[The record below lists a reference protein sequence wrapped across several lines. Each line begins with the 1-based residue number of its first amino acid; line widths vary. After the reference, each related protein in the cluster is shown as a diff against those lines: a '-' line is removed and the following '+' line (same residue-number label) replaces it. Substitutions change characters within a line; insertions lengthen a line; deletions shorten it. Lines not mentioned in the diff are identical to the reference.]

1 MKRVNVF
8 LFFVIFSLSLSA
20 QKMVMYAYDAA
31 GNRIKKEILF
41 EQSQSKSQV
50 VAYSDMLDEK
60 EIKIYPNPTEGEL
73 RVEIFNELKKTE
85 GIVTV
90 HGNNGAMIYTTPI
103 INGSASLDI
112 SSCPNGLYILHVKIG
127 DCVSSWKIIKR

>member
-20 QKMVMYAYDAA
+20 QKKVMYAYDAA

-50 VAYSDMLDEK
+50 VACSDMLDEK

>member
-8 LFFVIFSLSLSA
+8 LFFVLFSLSLSA
-20 QKMVMYAYDAA
+20 QKKVMYAYDAA

-73 RVEIFNELKKTE
+73 RVEIFNELKKSE

-103 INGSASLDI
+103 INGFASLDI

>member
-20 QKMVMYAYDAA
+20 QKKVMYVYDAA

-60 EIKIYPNPTEGEL
+60 EIKIYLNPTEGEL

-103 INGSASLDI
+103 INGFASLDI

>member
-20 QKMVMYAYDAA
+20 QKKVMYAYDAA

-103 INGSASLDI
+103 I
-112 SSCPNGLYILHVKIG
+112 LHVKIG

>member
-8 LFFVIFSLSLSA
+8 LFFVLFSLSLSA
-20 QKMVMYAYDAA
+20 QKKVMYAYDAA
-31 GNRIKKEILF
+31 GNRIKREILF

-127 DCVSSWKIIKR
+127 DSVSSWKIIKR

>member
-8 LFFVIFSLSLSA
+8 LFFVMFSLSLSA
-20 QKMVMYAYDAA
+20 QKKVMYAYDAA

-103 INGSASLDI
+103 INGFASLDI

>member
-20 QKMVMYAYDAA
+20 QKKVMYAYDAA

-50 VAYSDMLDEK
+50 VACSDMLDEK

-112 SSCPNGLYILHVKIG
+112 SSCPNGLYILHVKIS

>member
-8 LFFVIFSLSLSA
+8 LFFVLFSLSLSA
-20 QKMVMYAYDAA
+20 QKKVMYAYDAA

-50 VAYSDMLDEK
+50 VACSDMLDEK

-85 GIVTV
+85 GIVSV

>member
-8 LFFVIFSLSLSA
+8 LFFVLFSLSLSA
-20 QKMVMYAYDAA
+20 QKKVMYAYDAA

-41 EQSQSKSQV
+41 EQTQSKSQV

-103 INGSASLDI
+103 INGFASLDI

>member
-8 LFFVIFSLSLSA
+8 LFFVLFSLSLSA
-20 QKMVMYAYDAA
+20 QKKVMYAYDAA

-50 VAYSDMLDEK
+50 VASSDMLDEK

>member
-8 LFFVIFSLSLSA
+8 LFFVLFSLSLSA
-20 QKMVMYAYDAA
+20 QKKVMYAYDAA
-31 GNRIKKEILF
+31 GNRIKKESLF

-127 DCVSSWKIIKR
+127 DSVSSWKIIKR

>member
-8 LFFVIFSLSLSA
+8 LFFVLFSLSLSA
-20 QKMVMYAYDAA
+20 QKKVMYAYDAA

-60 EIKIYPNPTEGEL
+60 EIKIYPNPTEGES

-127 DCVSSWKIIKR
+127 DSVSSWKIIKR

>member
-8 LFFVIFSLSLSA
+8 LFFVLFSLSLSA
-20 QKMVMYAYDAA
+20 QKKVMYAYDAA

-41 EQSQSKSQV
+41 EQSQSKSRV

-127 DCVSSWKIIKR
+127 DSVSSWKIIKR

>member
-1 MKRVNVF
+1 M
-8 LFFVIFSLSLSA
+8 FSLSLSA
-20 QKMVMYAYDAA
+20 QKKVIYAYDAA

-50 VAYSDMLDEK
+50 VACSDMLDEK

>member
-8 LFFVIFSLSLSA
+8 LFFVLFSLSLSA
-20 QKMVMYAYDAA
+20 QKKVMYAYDAA

-90 HGNNGAMIYTTPI
+90 HGNNGGMIYTTPI

>member
-1 MKRVNVF
+1 MYF
-8 LFFVIFSLSLSA
+8 FFFVIFSLSLSA
-20 QKMVMYAYDAA
+20 QKKVMYVYDAA
-31 GNRIKKEILF
+31 GNRIKREILF

-127 DCVSSWKIIKR
+127 DSVSSWKIIKR

>member
-8 LFFVIFSLSLSA
+8 LFFFLFSLSLSA
-20 QKMVMYAYDAA
+20 QKKVMYAYDAA

-50 VAYSDMLDEK
+50 VACSDMLDEK

>member
-20 QKMVMYAYDAA
+20 QKKVMYVYDAA
-31 GNRIKKEILF
+31 GNRIKREILF

-60 EIKIYPNPTEGEL
+60 EIKIYPNSTEGEL

-127 DCVSSWKIIKR
+127 DSVSSWKIIKR

>member
-1 MKRVNVF
+1 
-8 LFFVIFSLSLSA
+8 
-20 QKMVMYAYDAA
+20 MYAYDAA

-60 EIKIYPNPTEGEL
+60 EIKIYSNPTEGEL

>member
-8 LFFVIFSLSLSA
+8 LFFVLFSLSLSA
-20 QKMVMYAYDAA
+20 QKKVMYAYDAA

-50 VAYSDMLDEK
+50 VACSDMLDEK

>member
-20 QKMVMYAYDAA
+20 QKKVMYVYDAA
-31 GNRIKKEILF
+31 GNRIKREILF

-112 SSCPNGLYILHVKIG
+112 SSCPNGLYILLVKIG
-127 DCVSSWKIIKR
+127 DSVSSWKIIKR

>member
-8 LFFVIFSLSLSA
+8 LFFVLFSLSLSA
-20 QKMVMYAYDAA
+20 QKKVMYAYDAA

-50 VAYSDMLDEK
+50 VAYSNMLDEK

-127 DCVSSWKIIKR
+127 DSVSSWKIIKR

>member
-1 MKRVNVF
+1 
-8 LFFVIFSLSLSA
+8 
-20 QKMVMYAYDAA
+20 MYAYDAA

-85 GIVTV
+85 GIVII

>member
-20 QKMVMYAYDAA
+20 QKKVMYAYDAA

>member
-1 MKRVNVF
+1 M
-8 LFFVIFSLSLSA
+8 
-20 QKMVMYAYDAA
+20 
-31 GNRIKKEILF
+31 
-41 EQSQSKSQV
+41 
-50 VAYSDMLDEK
+50 
-60 EIKIYPNPTEGEL
+60 

-127 DCVSSWKIIKR
+127 DSVSSWKITAVPFRNLPVRIGSAYSNRLTLSREQSC

>member
-8 LFFVIFSLSLSA
+8 LFFVLFSLSLSA
-20 QKMVMYAYDAA
+20 QKKVMYAYDAA

-50 VAYSDMLDEK
+50 VACSDMLDEK

-127 DCVSSWKIIKR
+127 DCVSSWKIIER

>member
-8 LFFVIFSLSLSA
+8 LFFVLFTLSLSA
-20 QKMVMYAYDAA
+20 QKKVMYAYDAA

-127 DCVSSWKIIKR
+127 DSVSSWKIIKR

>member
-8 LFFVIFSLSLSA
+8 LFFVLFSLSLSA
-20 QKMVMYAYDAA
+20 QKKVMYAYDAA

-127 DCVSSWKIIKR
+127 DSVSSWKIIKR

>member
-1 MKRVNVF
+1 
-8 LFFVIFSLSLSA
+8 
-20 QKMVMYAYDAA
+20 MYAYDAA

-127 DCVSSWKIIKR
+127 DCVSSRKIIKR

>member
-20 QKMVMYAYDAA
+20 QKKVMYAYDAA

-127 DCVSSWKIIKR
+127 DSVSSWKIIKR

>member
-8 LFFVIFSLSLSA
+8 LFFVLFSLSLFA
-20 QKMVMYAYDAA
+20 QKKVMYAYDAA

-103 INGSASLDI
+103 INGFASLDI

>member
-1 MKRVNVF
+1 MYF
-8 LFFVIFSLSLSA
+8 FFVIFSLSLSA
-20 QKMVMYAYDAA
+20 QKKVMYVYDAA
-31 GNRIKKEILF
+31 GNRIKGEILF

>member
-8 LFFVIFSLSLSA
+8 LFFVLFSLSLSA
-20 QKMVMYAYDAA
+20 QKKVMYAYDAA

>member
-1 MKRVNVF
+1 
-8 LFFVIFSLSLSA
+8 
-20 QKMVMYAYDAA
+20 MYAYDAA

-41 EQSQSKSQV
+41 EQYQSKSQV

-103 INGSASLDI
+103 INGFASLDI

>member
-8 LFFVIFSLSLSA
+8 LFFVLFSLSLSA
-20 QKMVMYAYDAA
+20 QKKVMYAYDAA

-50 VAYSDMLDEK
+50 VACSDMLDEK

-127 DCVSSWKIIKR
+127 DSVSSWKIIKR

>member
-8 LFFVIFSLSLSA
+8 LFFVLFSLSLSA
-20 QKMVMYAYDAA
+20 QKKVMYAYDAA

-103 INGSASLDI
+103 INGFASLDI

>member
-20 QKMVMYAYDAA
+20 QKKVMYVYDAA
-31 GNRIKKEILF
+31 GNRIKREILF
-41 EQSQSKSQV
+41 EPSQSKSQV

-127 DCVSSWKIIKR
+127 DSVSSWKIIKR

>member
-1 MKRVNVF
+1 MYF
-8 LFFVIFSLSLSA
+8 FFFVLFSLSLSA
-20 QKMVMYAYDAA
+20 QKKVMYAYDAA

-41 EQSQSKSQV
+41 EQSQSKSQI